1 MNSVEEGIEFL
12 GVDVVFGF
20 ALVSVSVV
28 VVVVVGLGLYVADGI
43 SGTCGT

>member
-28 VVVVVGLGLYVADGI
+28 VVVGLGLYVADGI